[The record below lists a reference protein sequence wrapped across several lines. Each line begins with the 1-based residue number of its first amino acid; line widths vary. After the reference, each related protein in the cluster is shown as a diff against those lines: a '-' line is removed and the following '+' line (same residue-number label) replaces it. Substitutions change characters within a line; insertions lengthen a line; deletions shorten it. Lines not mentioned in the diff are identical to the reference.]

1 MSRTKRWI
9 AQQKF
14 RELGKEDLPTY
25 KVGDLFKCRN
35 SGQIATLSRIVEF
48 RADSGSGDF
57 SVVKTKRYV
66 LFINGSERTVL
77 EIQLRVAYDYL
88 TPSK

>member
-1 MSRTKRWI
+1 MEP
-9 AQQKF
+9 A
-14 RELGKEDLPTY
+14 
-25 KVGDLFKCRN
+25 
-35 SGQIATLSRIVEF
+35 
-48 RADSGSGDF
+48 DF

>member
-1 MSRTKRWI
+1 MDK
-9 AQQKF
+9 QQKF
-14 RELGKEDLPTY
+14 RELSKEELPTRL
-25 KVGDLFKCRN
+25 DLFKCRN
-35 SGQIATLSRIVEF
+35 SGQIATLSRIVEQ
-48 RADSGSGDF
+48 AIVEPEDF
-57 SVVKTKRYV
+57 SIVKTKRYV

>member
-14 RELGKEDLPTY
+14 RELNEEDLPTY

-35 SGQIATLSRIVEF
+35 SGQIATLSRIVEQSQMEP
-48 RADSGSGDF
+48 ADF

>member
-14 RELGKEDLPTY
+14 RELSKEELQTY

-35 SGQIATLSRIVEF
+35 SGQIATLSRIVEQ
-48 RADSGSGDF
+48 AIVEPEDF
-57 SVVKTKRYV
+57 SIVKTKRYV

>member
-35 SGQIATLSRIVEF
+35 SGQIATLSRIVEQSQMEP
-48 RADSGSGDF
+48 ADV
-57 SVVKTKRYV
+57 SVVKNKRYV
-66 LFINGSERTVL
+66 LCINGSERTVL

>member
-9 AQQKF
+9 AHQKF

-35 SGQIATLSRIVEF
+35 SGQIATLSRIVEQSQMESTDPW
-48 RADSGSGDF
+48 R
-57 SVVKTKRYV
+57 VVKTKRYV

>member
-14 RELGKEDLPTY
+14 RELRNEDLPTY
-25 KVGDLFKCRN
+25 KVGDLFREKN
-35 SGQIATLSRIVEF
+35 TGKVATLSKIREIAYHDGALKKKYFTLFKDGQEVE
-48 RADSGSGDF
+48 
-57 SVVKTKRYV
+57 
-66 LFINGSERTVL
+66 LL
-77 EIQLRVAYDYL
+77 EVQLRVAYDYL

>member
-14 RELGKEDLPTY
+14 RELSKEDLPTY

-35 SGQIATLSRIVEF
+35 SGQIATLSRIVEHSQTEP
-48 RADSGSGDF
+48 ASF
-57 SVVKTKRYV
+57 SAVKTKRYV

>member
-14 RELGKEDLPTY
+14 RELSKEDLPTY

-35 SGQIATLSRIVEF
+35 SGQIATLSRIEKMVDLPNTI
-48 RADSGSGDF
+48 A
-57 SVVKTKRYV
+57 KNNKRYV

>member
-1 MSRTKRWI
+1 M
-9 AQQKF
+9 
-14 RELGKEDLPTY
+14 EPT
-25 KVGDLFKCRN
+25 DAWR
-35 SGQIATLSRIVEF
+35 
-48 RADSGSGDF
+48 
-57 SVVKTKRYV
+57 VVKTKRYV

>member
-35 SGQIATLSRIVEF
+35 SGQIATLSRIVEQ
-48 RADSGSGDF
+48 SQMEPYSC

-77 EIQLRVAYDYL
+77 GIQLRVAYDYL

>member
-14 RELGKEDLPTY
+14 RELRNEDLPTY
-25 KVGDLFKCRN
+25 KVGDLFREKN
-35 SGQIATLSRIVEF
+35 TGKVATLSKIRERVVCRVGSDGALKKKYFTLFKDGQEVE
-48 RADSGSGDF
+48 
-57 SVVKTKRYV
+57 
-66 LFINGSERTVL
+66 LL
-77 EIQLRVAYDYL
+77 EVQLRVAYDYL

>member
-14 RELGKEDLPTY
+14 RELGKEDLPNY
-25 KVGDLFKCRN
+25 KLGDIFKCRN
-35 SGQIATLSRIVEF
+35 SGQIATLSRIEEQKGI
-48 RADSGSGDF
+48 SS
-57 SVVKTKRYV
+57 KKYI
-66 LFINGSERTVL
+66 LFINGSERSVL

>member
-14 RELGKEDLPTY
+14 RELGQEDLPVY
-25 KVGDLFKCRN
+25 KAGDLFKCRN
-35 SGQIATLSRIVEF
+35 SGQIATLSRIIEHSLMEP
-48 RADSGSGDF
+48 ANF

-77 EIQLRVAYDYL
+77 AIQLRVAYDYL

>member
-1 MSRTKRWI
+1 MSRTKRWL

-14 RELGKEDLPTY
+14 RELGKEELPTY
-25 KVGDLFKCRN
+25 KVGDLFKCRD
-35 SGQIATLSRIVEF
+35 SGQIATLSRIVEQ
-48 RADSGSGDF
+48 AIVEPEDF
-57 SVVKTKRYV
+57 FVKAKRRYV